1 MATLTKTS
9 LGLLVALATG
19 SFSAACA
26 ESNKP
31 DVLFSVRDYTRS
43 GITYSGA
50 GKNIKFLIEPFAYVS
65 NGKLRNL
72 PGNLD
77 QKLFDRDY
85 YANHR
90 QYTLF
95 ASGKPSG
102 SVSVRKNAFGI
113 QCDSLAAIGD
123 ATPPELIS
131 GMRMGL
137 ASNADFQAMQYT
149 RRAPTDDERATAL
162 KLAQRIYAQNN
173 APKAATTK
181 IRVTNIT
188 VFQGPNRSILV
199 GSFAANT
206 INKESGYDLS
216 VTHAAFLVAEKV
228 GEASYGATLRWFH
241 ADEEAEVETQ
251 DLVDILDIDG
261 DGEPEIVTQFGYYEA
276 VEYHVYRKTNG
287 KWVDFYKQFGA
298 GC

>member
-1 MATLTKTS
+1 MATQTKTN
-9 LGLLVALATG
+9 LGLLIVLAT
-19 SFSAACA
+19 STFNAASADP
-26 ESNKP
+26 SKP
-31 DVLFSVRDYTRS
+31 GVLYSVRDYTRS

-72 PGNLD
+72 PDNLD

-95 ASGKPSG
+95 AGGKPSG
-102 SVSVRKNAFGI
+102 SVSVRQNAFGI
-113 QCDSLAAIGD
+113 QCNSLAAIGD
-123 ATPPELIS
+123 ATPSELIS

-149 RRAPTDDERATAL
+149 RRAPTDDERAMAL
-162 KLAQRIYAQNN
+162 KLAQRIYAQNK
-173 APKAATTK
+173 APKPVTTK

-188 VFQGPNRSILV
+188 VFQSANRSILV

-216 VTHAAFLVAEKV
+216 VTHAAFLVAERF

-241 ADEEAEVETQ
+241 AGEEADVETQ
-251 DLVDILDIDG
+251 DLVDILDVDG
-261 DGEPEIVTQFGYYEA
+261 DGEPEIITQFGYYEA
-276 VEYHVYRKTNG
+276 VEYHVYRKAKG

>member
-1 MATLTKTS
+1 MLTKIRPC
-9 LGLLVALATG
+9 LMALATVG
-19 SFSAACA
+19 MLSVVSAD
-26 ESNKP
+26 SSKP
-31 DVLFSVRDYTRS
+31 GVLFSVRDYTRS

-72 PGNLD
+72 PGNFD
-77 QKLFDRDY
+77 QKQFDRDY
-85 YANHR
+85 YANQR

-95 ASGKPSG
+95 VGGKPSG
-102 SVSVRKNAFGI
+102 SVSVRQNAFGI

-137 ASNADFQAMQYT
+137 ASNADFQPTQYT
-149 RRAPTDDERATAL
+149 RRAPTEDERAMAL
-162 KLAQRIYAQNN
+162 KLAQRIYAQNK
-173 APKAATTK
+173 APKAVTTK

-188 VFQGPNRSILV
+188 VFQGANRSILV

-216 VTHAAFLVAEKV
+216 VTHAAFLVAEKF
-228 GEASYGATLRWFH
+228 GDASYGATLRWFH
-241 ADEEAEVETQ
+241 AGEEADVETQ
-251 DLVDILDIDG
+251 DLVDILDVDG
-261 DGEPEIVTQFGYYEA
+261 DGEPEIITQFGYYEA
-276 VEYHVYRKTNG
+276 VEYHVYRKAKG

>member
-1 MATLTKTS
+1 M
-9 LGLLVALATG
+9 ALATVG
-19 SFSAACA
+19 TLPVASA

-72 PGNLD
+72 PDNLD

-95 ASGKPSG
+95 AGGKPSG
-102 SVSVRKNAFGI
+102 SVSVRNNAFGI

-149 RRAPTDDERATAL
+149 KRAPTDDERAMAL
-162 KLAQRIYAQNN
+162 KLALRIYAQNK
-173 APKAATTK
+173 APRSATTK

-188 VFQGPNRSILV
+188 VLQGPNRSILV

-216 VTHAAFLVAEKV
+216 VTHAAFLVAEKI
-228 GEASYGATLRWFH
+228 GEASYRATLKWFH
-241 ADEEAEVETQ
+241 AGEEAEVETQ

-261 DGEPEIVTQFGYYEA
+261 DGEAEIITQFGYYEA

-287 KWVDFYKQFGA
+287 KWVNFYKQFGA

>member
-1 MATLTKTS
+1 MATLTKSS
-9 LGLLVALATG
+9 LGLLVVLATG
-19 SFSAACA
+19 SFSAASA

-43 GITYSGA
+43 GIAYSGE
-50 GKNIKFLIEPFAYVS
+50 GKNIKFLIEPFAYVR
-65 NGKLRNL
+65 NGKLQNL
-72 PGNLD
+72 PGNID

-85 YANHR
+85 YANHK

-95 ASGKPSG
+95 VGSTPSG
-102 SVSVRKNAFGI
+102 SVSVRQNAFGI
-113 QCDSLAAIGD
+113 QCDSLAAIGE

-137 ASNADFQAMQYT
+137 ASNVDFQATQHI
-149 RRAPTDDERATAL
+149 RRAPTDDERAIAL
-162 KLAQRIYAQNN
+162 KLVQRIYAQNK
-173 APKAATTK
+173 APKSVTTK

-216 VTHAAFLVAEKV
+216 VTHAAFLVAEKF
-228 GEASYGATLRWFH
+228 GDSTYGATLRWFH
-241 ADEEAEVETQ
+241 AGEEAELETQ
-251 DLVDILDIDG
+251 DLVDILDVDG
-261 DGEPEIVTQFGYYEA
+261 DGEPEIITQFGYYEA
-276 VEYHVYRKTNG
+276 VEYHVYRKTKG
-287 KWVDFYKQFGA
+287 KWIDFYKQFGA

>member
-1 MATLTKTS
+1 MKIRSCLI
-9 LGLLVALATG
+9 ALATVG
-19 SFSAACA
+19 TLSVASAD
-26 ESNKP
+26 SIKP

-65 NGKLRNL
+65 NGKLRSL
-72 PGNLD
+72 PGNID
-77 QKLFDRDY
+77 QKHFDRDY

-95 ASGKPSG
+95 VGGTPSG
-102 SVSVRKNAFGI
+102 SVSVRQNAFGI

-123 ATPPELIS
+123 VTPPDLIS

-137 ASNADFQAMQYT
+137 ASNADFLATQYT
-149 RRAPTDDERATAL
+149 RRAPTDDERAIAL
-162 KLAQRIYAQNN
+162 KLGKRIYAQNK
-173 APKAATTK
+173 APKAVTSK
-181 IRVTNIT
+181 IRATNIT
-188 VFQGPNRSILV
+188 VFQGTTRSILV
-199 GSFAANT
+199 GSFTANT
-206 INKESGYDLS
+206 INKESDYNLS

-241 ADEEAEVETQ
+241 AGEEAEVETQ
-251 DLVDILDIDG
+251 DLVDILDVDG
-261 DGEPEIVTQFGYYEA
+261 DGEPEIITQLGYYEA
-276 VEYHVYRKTNG
+276 VEYHVYRKTKG

>member
-9 LGLLVALATG
+9 LGLFVALATS
-19 SFSAACA
+19 SFSIATA
-26 ESNKP
+26 ESNKA

-50 GKNIKFLIEPFAYVS
+50 GKNIKFLIEPFAYVR
-65 NGKLRNL
+65 NGKLQNL
-72 PGNLD
+72 PDNID

-85 YANHR
+85 YPNQR

-95 ASGKPSG
+95 VSGRPSG
-102 SVSVRKNAFGI
+102 AVSVRQNAFGI

-123 ATPPELIS
+123 VTPPDLIA

-137 ASNADFQAMQYT
+137 ASNADFQSTQYT
-149 RRAPTDDERATAL
+149 RRAPTDDEKAIAL
-162 KLAQRIYAQNN
+162 KLAQRIYAENK
-173 APKAATTK
+173 APKSATTK
-181 IRVTNIT
+181 IRVTNAT

-199 GSFAANT
+199 ASFAANT

-216 VTHAAFLVAEKV
+216 VTHAAFLVAEKF
-228 GEASYGATLRWFH
+228 GDASYGATFRWFH
-241 ADEEAEVETQ
+241 AGEEAQVETQ
-251 DLVDILDIDG
+251 DLVDILDVDG
-261 DGEPEIVTQFGYYEA
+261 DGEPEVITQFGYYEA
-276 VEYHVYRKTNG
+276 VEYHVYRKTKG
-287 KWVDFYKQFGA
+287 KWVDSYKQFGA

>member
-1 MATLTKTS
+1 M
-9 LGLLVALATG
+9 
-19 SFSAACA
+19 
-26 ESNKP
+26 
-31 DVLFSVRDYTRS
+31 RDYTRS

-72 PGNLD
+72 PDNLD
-77 QKLFDRDY
+77 QKLFDHDY

-90 QYTLF
+90 PYTLF
-95 ASGKPSG
+95 AGGTPSG
-102 SVSVRKNAFGI
+102 SVRVRHNAFGI
-113 QCDSLAAIGD
+113 QCDSLAAIGEV
-123 ATPPELIS
+123 TPPELIS
-131 GMRMGL
+131 GMRKGL
-137 ASNADFQAMQYT
+137 ASNADFQATQYT
-149 RRAPTDDERATAL
+149 RRAPTDDERAMAL
-162 KLAQRIYAQNN
+162 KLAQRIYAQN
-173 APKAATTK
+173 KASKAVTTK

-188 VFQGPNRSILV
+188 VFQGANRSILV

-206 INKESGYDLS
+206 INRESGYDLS
-216 VTHAAFLVAEKV
+216 VTHAAFLVAEKF

-241 ADEEAEVETQ
+241 AGEEAEVETQ

-261 DGEPEIVTQFGYYEA
+261 DGEPEIITQFGYYEA
-276 VEYHVYRKTNG
+276 VEYHVYRKTKG

>member
-1 MATLTKTS
+1 MHTKIRS
-9 LGLLVALATG
+9 CLMALATVG
-19 SFSAACA
+19 TLSVACA

-31 DVLFSVRDYTRS
+31 GVLFSVRDYTNS
-43 GITYSGA
+43 GITYSSA
-50 GKNIKFLIEPFAYVS
+50 GKNIKFLIEPFAYVI

-72 PGNLD
+72 PDNLD
-77 QKLFDRDY
+77 QKRFDRDY
-85 YANHR
+85 YTNHR

-95 ASGKPSG
+95 AGGKPSG

-123 ATPPELIS
+123 ATPPDLIS

-137 ASNADFQAMQYT
+137 ASNADFPAMQYT
-149 RRAPTDDERATAL
+149 RRAPTDDEMAMAL
-162 KLAQRIYAQNN
+162 KLAQRIYAQNK
-173 APKAATTK
+173 APKAVTTK

-188 VFQGPNRSILV
+188 VFQGANRSILV

-206 INKESGYDLS
+206 ISKESGYDLS

-228 GEASYGATLRWFH
+228 GDATYGATFRWFH
-241 ADEEAEVETQ
+241 AGEEAEVETQ
-251 DLVDILDIDG
+251 DLVDILDVDG
-261 DGEPEIVTQFGYYEA
+261 DREPEIITQFGYYEA